1 MTTTAS
7 RQRRHEV
14 LAMIPI
20 VVKSI
25 RQAVLCLQS
34 PHVIT
39 RAVRRS
45 VMIFAILAV
54 SNTQAQPVEVA
65 FEDEPVLDSL
75 SLAPAALL
83 SGPGFSVD
91 TRAEIRGYMAHFIL
105 DTPLGQIPAE
115 SVEILAE
122 RAQEMPALQALDRV
136 SRSDA
141 FASATAN
148 RAMLTARTFGRV
160 FMHPVDTLLEVP
172 AGVARYIGGLV
183 GKYQHQAQSVS
194 DYAARHLGTNG
205 NPYPPDV
212 GPMTAARDTELVRA
226 RKNAA
231 SRVAAET
238 RRELKRQIKY
248 SQVKRD
254 LAKNVGVDPYTRNPE
269 IQERLDRLA
278 WIGSSGDFITN
289 AVFAAI
295 GGTAGTILSNTGQIN
310 TIVWSADPDQLR
322 DRIERRLDNHVSDPL
337 LIRQFLRRGTFTPI
351 QQIALA
357 DALDTLQPQ
366 GGCEA
371 LLELAMTAN
380 SELESRF
387 LINALHML
395 VANVTPG
402 SGRLRTI
409 GAGLVWQT
417 SSDEVIL
424 PLPVDYLSWTQPFA
438 TFVDRAEFRD
448 LRKSVLIGGNAT
460 PTAEEGLRSFGWKVS
475 DRVRWTNAP
484 VYADAQRVAERPL
497 AKTATFPLDAN
508 RDRNRNSTQR

>member
-1 MTTTAS
+1 M
-7 RQRRHEV
+7 
-14 LAMIPI
+14 
-20 VVKSI
+20 
-25 RQAVLCLQS
+25 
-34 PHVIT
+34 
-39 RAVRRS
+39 
-45 VMIFAILAV
+45 LAV
-54 SNTQAQPVEVA
+54 FAVHNAQARSIDIP

-75 SLAPAALL
+75 SLAPTSLL

-91 TRAEIRGYMAHFIL
+91 SRVEIRGYMAHFIL
-105 DTPLGQIPAE
+105 DTPIGPIPAE

-148 RAMLTARTFGRV
+148 RAMLTARTFARV

-172 AGVARYIGGLV
+172 AGVARYVGGLV
-183 GKYQHQAQSVS
+183 SKYQHQAQSVS

-205 NPYPPDV
+205 NPYPSDL
-212 GPMTAARDTELVRA
+212 GPMTAARDTDSMRE
-226 RKNAA
+226 RKNGAT
-231 SRVAAET
+231 RVAAET

-248 SQVKRD
+248 SSVKRD
-254 LAKNVGVDPYTRNPE
+254 LAKRLGIDTYTRNPE
-269 IQERLDRLA
+269 IEERLDRLA

-289 AVFAAI
+289 AAFSAI

-322 DRIERRLDNHVSDPL
+322 DRIERRLGNHVSDPL
-337 LIRQFLRRGTFTPI
+337 LIRQFLRRGVFTPT

-366 GGCEA
+366 RGCEA

-387 LINALHML
+387 LINALRML
-395 VANVTPG
+395 VAAVPTASG
-402 SGRLRTI
+402 SLHTI

-417 SSDEVIL
+417 KNGEVIL

-438 TFVDRAEFRD
+438 AFADRAEFRD
-448 LRKSVLIGGNAT
+448 PPKSVLIGGQMT
-460 PTAEEGLRSFGWKVS
+460 PAAEQGLRALGWKVS
-475 DRVRWTNAP
+475 DRVRWPDAP
-484 VYADAQRVAERPL
+484 VYADVRRVSDPPL
-497 AKTATFPLDAN
+497 AKTVMFPLAAD
-508 RDRNRNSTQR
+508 RDHDGNRNRSSTQQ